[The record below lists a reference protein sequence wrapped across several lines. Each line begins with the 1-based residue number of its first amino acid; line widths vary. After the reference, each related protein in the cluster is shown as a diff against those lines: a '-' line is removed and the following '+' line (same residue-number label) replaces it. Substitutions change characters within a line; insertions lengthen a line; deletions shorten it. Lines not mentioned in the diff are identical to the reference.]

1 MIDKNRNFYI
11 KNTLKRGGIKKIYR
25 NYRINKG
32 KTGSLYINY
41 AHYQRY
47 QGENFM
53 NKEIIFVR
61 IDEDLKKRL
70 DNIALEEQRSLN
82 NLVVRILTKFINNYE
97 KENNVDKNL
106 TETK

>member
-1 MIDKNRNFYI
+1 
-11 KNTLKRGGIKKIYR
+11 
-25 NYRINKG
+25 
-32 KTGSLYINY
+32 
-41 AHYQRY
+41 
-47 QGENFM
+47 M